1 MEKQRGP
8 EKHHKEDYLGSNRG
22 DDRIPDRDIPDEVIP
37 VKKVT
42 LHLNGKTY
50 EVSSLA
56 QAVNMILQ
64 EGKKAGGEDAEL
76 WRR

>member
-1 MEKQRGP
+1 M
-8 EKHHKEDYLGSNRG
+8 
-22 DDRIPDRDIPDEVIP
+22 IP

-42 LHLNGKTY
+42 LHINGRTF

-64 EGKKAGGEDAEL
+64 EGKKAGGEYGEL
-76 WRR
+76 RRR

>member
-1 MEKQRGP
+1 MEKERGP
-8 EKHHKEDYLGSNRG
+8 EKHHEEDHLGSNRG
-22 DDRIPDRDIPDEVIP
+22 DDRFAYCDLPDEVIP